1 MNDILRNAIAAAATA
16 APVTPQPTEPDVQA
30 VAPPPAAEQVSD
42 ADGII
47 KGLDEKAVLV
57 SVKRR
62 MYSPYALDAEESE
75 RYGAGNVNKH
85 LFKGRDNRV
94 KQAISK
100 YTEVYTYIK
109 SHTVPWS
116 TGVDMLNIN
125 LYQEVTHNL
134 RRLIAEANAAV
145 DDLVDNWDYEVQ
157 RDYNRLLPT
166 GHASLED
173 YPTAEHVRDRFGI
186 EVQFMPV
193 PTTGDFRVE
202 ISDED
207 KASLLSRLQD
217 AGRNAERH
225 VINKMLEPMIAAA
238 EKLAVPIGS
247 DGSIFRDS
255 LVENLV
261 DVADRMAR
269 VNLSDDPVIQKQIAD
284 LKSIVGQYADNI
296 DVLRNSQHVRDVASK
311 QISDLIGQMK
321 GVV

>member
-16 APVTPQPTEPDVQA
+16 APVEQQPTEPAVQA
-30 VAPPPAAEQVSD
+30 VAPPPVTEQVSD

-225 VINKMLEPMIAAA
+225 VINKMLEPMVAAA
-238 EKLAVPIGS
+238 EKLAVPIGD

-321 GVV
+321 GIV

>member
-16 APVTPQPTEPDVQA
+16 APVTPQPTEPAVQA
-30 VAPPPAAEQVSD
+30 VAPPPVTEQVSD

-238 EKLAVPIGS
+238 EKLAVPIGN

-321 GVV
+321 GIV

>member
-16 APVTPQPTEPDVQA
+16 APVTPQPTEPAVQD
-30 VAPPPAAEQVSD
+30 VAPPPVTEQVSD

-134 RRLIAEANAAV
+134 RRLIAEANATV

-166 GHASLED
+166 GHASLDD
-173 YPTAEHVRDRFGI
+173 YPTAEHVRERFGI

-238 EKLAVPIGS
+238 EKLAVPIGD

-269 VNLSDDPVIQKQIAD
+269 VNLSDDPVIQKQIGD

>member
-16 APVTPQPTEPDVQA
+16 APVEQQPTEPAVQA
-30 VAPPPAAEQVSD
+30 VAPPPVTEQVSD

-62 MYSPYALDAEESE
+62 MYSPYALDTEESE

-100 YTEVYTYIK
+100 YTEVYSYIK

-116 TGVDMLNIN
+116 TGVDMLNIS

-134 RRLIAEANAAV
+134 RHLIAEANASV

-166 GHASLED
+166 GHASLDD
-173 YPTAEHVRDRFGI
+173 YPTAEHVRERFGI

-238 EKLAVPIGS
+238 EKLAVPIGN

-321 GVV
+321 GIV

>member
-16 APVTPQPTEPDVQA
+16 APVEQQPTEPAVQA
-30 VAPPPAAEQVSD
+30 VAPPPVTEQVSD
-42 ADGII
+42 TDGII

-100 YTEVYTYIK
+100 YTEVYTYVK

-238 EKLAVPIGS
+238 EKLAVPIGN

-321 GVV
+321 GIV

>member
-16 APVTPQPTEPDVQA
+16 APVEQQPTEPAVQA
-30 VAPPPAAEQVSD
+30 VAPPPVTEQVSD
-42 ADGII
+42 TDGII

-100 YTEVYTYIK
+100 YTEVYSYIK

-125 LYQEVTHNL
+125 LYQEVTHTL
-134 RRLIAEANAAV
+134 RRLIAEANATV

-166 GHASLED
+166 GHASLDD

-238 EKLAVPIGS
+238 EKLAVPIGT

-321 GVV
+321 GIV

>member
-16 APVTPQPTEPDVQA
+16 APVEQQPTEPAVQA
-30 VAPPPAAEQVSD
+30 VAPPPVTEQVSD

-238 EKLAVPIGS
+238 EKLAVPIGN

-321 GVV
+321 GIV